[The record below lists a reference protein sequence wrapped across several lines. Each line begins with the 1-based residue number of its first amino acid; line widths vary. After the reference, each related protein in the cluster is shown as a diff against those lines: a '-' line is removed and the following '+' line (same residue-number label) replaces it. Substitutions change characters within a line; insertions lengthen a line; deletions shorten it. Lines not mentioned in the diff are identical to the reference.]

1 MRDCKGIKILLAICF
16 SHMFLQPQERGPPTL
31 TRGLLESETEPHEL
45 SAEFVFC
52 CLGFQHDRP
61 LVTSSVLGFL
71 CILLL
76 PRELS
81 MSWAPAVLGL
91 LLMGASQRLFHLG

>member
-1 MRDCKGIKILLAICF
+1 MSLILSLFFTVLVSSTI
-16 SHMFLQPQERGPPTL
+16 G
-31 TRGLLESETEPHEL
+31 
-45 SAEFVFC
+45 
-52 CLGFQHDRP
+52 
-61 LVTSSVLGFL
+61 LVTSLVLGFL